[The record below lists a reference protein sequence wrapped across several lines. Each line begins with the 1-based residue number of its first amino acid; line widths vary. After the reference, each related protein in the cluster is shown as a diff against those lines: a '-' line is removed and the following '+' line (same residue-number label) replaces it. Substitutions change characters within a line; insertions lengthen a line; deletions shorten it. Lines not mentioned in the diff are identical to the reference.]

1 MENIKKFTRNA
12 NFGSKEL
19 LMRIQL
25 VFLMSIIALCSC
37 GSTTPTNA
45 QVVKAGDLEIT
56 KEDLF
61 HHVNILYQ
69 SYPEF
74 KSSDIL
80 REKNPLY
87 HTFTYVIINRNASD
101 KIDHLKQNNIELY
114 HAYVIATSNNLDS
127 KKYLLEKNP
136 LLYHQARCIGYQ
148 DNESLDYLKQNN
160 ETIYTYVKAINETLM
175 TQEYIAKLK
184 P

>member
-45 QVVKAGDLEIT
+45 QVVLASDMKIT
-56 KEDLF
+56 KSDLF
-61 HHVNILYQ
+61 HQVNSIY
-69 SYPEF
+69 SHYPEF
-74 KSSDIL
+74 ESESIL
-80 REKNPLY
+80 RENDTFYTYCMLVLKGYNKQMAEDLKSKNMDLY
-87 HTFTYVIINRNASD
+87 HSFVAIRMKNKEESLNY
-101 KIDHLKQNNIELY
+101 LKE
-114 HAYVIATSNNLDS
+114 NNLD
-127 KKYLLEKNP
+127 
-136 LLYHQARCIGYQ
+136 LYHHALYQ
-148 DNESLDYLKQNN
+148 TTSNSESLDYLKTNSPLLYNQVLAYPKWDKN
-160 ETIYTYVKAINETLM
+160 EYLDN
-175 TQEYIAKLK
+175 LK